1 MFHGS
6 NVALVTPM
14 NADGSL
20 DVKSYKDLLDL
31 HIESNTDGIVVVGT
45 TGEAPTV
52 DFDEHIFLIEEAV
65 KFIRGR
71 IPLIAGTGANSTKEA
86 IYLTEAAKKAGADAC
101 LLVTPYYNKPTQRG
115 LIEHYKALANSV
127 DIPQILYNVPSRTGV
142 DIENTT
148 VIELSKI
155 PNIVGIKDATGDIS
169 RIKYLKDKV
178 NPGLS
183 FVSGDDLT
191 FTEFLEAGGDGV
203 ISVTANIKPSEIH
216 QICSLVSNKNFE
228 NAKEINNKL
237 SSLHRAMFIE
247 SNPIPVK
254 WLLSHLGLIK
264 PFMRLPMSALEKN
277 NEEFL
282 VKALEEAN
290 A

>member
-20 DVKSYKDLLDL
+20 DIKSYKDLLDF
-31 HIESNTDGIVVVGT
+31 HIQSKSDGIVVVGT

-71 IPLIAGTGANSTKEA
+71 VPLIAGTGANSTKEA
-86 IYLTEAAKKAGADAC
+86 IYLTESAKKAGADAC

-142 DIENTT
+142 DLENNT
-148 VIELSKI
+148 VIELSDVN
-155 PNIVGIKDATGDIS
+155 NIVAIKDATGDIS

-178 NPGLS
+178 NPSLS
-183 FVSGDDLT
+183 FISGDDLT
-191 FTEFLEAGGDGV
+191 FTEFLEAGGKGV
-203 ISVTANIKPSEIH
+203 ISVTANIKPLEIH
-216 QICSLVSNKNFE
+216 QICNFVKNKNFK
-228 NAKEINNKL
+228 NAQNINKKL
-237 SSLHRAMFIE
+237 ASLHKAMFIE

-254 WLLSHLGLIK
+254 WLLSHLGIIK
-264 PFMRLPMSALEKN
+264 PFIRLPMSVLEKK

-282 VKALEEAN
+282 IKALEEAN

>member
-20 DVKSYKDLLDL
+20 DIKSYKDLLDF
-31 HIESNTDGIVVVGT
+31 HIQSKSDGIVVVGT

-71 IPLIAGTGANSTKEA
+71 VPLIAGTGANSTKEA
-86 IYLTEAAKKAGADAC
+86 IYLTESAKKAGADAC

-142 DIENTT
+142 DLENNT
-148 VIELSKI
+148 VIELSDVN
-155 PNIVGIKDATGDIS
+155 NIVAIKDATGDIS

-178 NPGLS
+178 NPSLS
-183 FVSGDDLT
+183 FISGDDLT
-191 FTEFLEAGGDGV
+191 FTEFLEEGGKGV
-203 ISVTANIKPSEIH
+203 ISVTANIKPLEIH
-216 QICSLVSNKNFE
+216 QICNFVKNKNFK
-228 NAKEINNKL
+228 NAQNINKKL
-237 SSLHRAMFIE
+237 ASLHKAMFIE

-264 PFMRLPMSALEKN
+264 PFIRLPMSVLEKK

-282 VKALEEAN
+282 IKALEEAN

>member
-31 HIESNTDGIVVVGT
+31 HIQSNTDCIVVVGT

-148 VIELSKI
+148 VIELSNI

-183 FVSGDDLT
+183 FISGDDLT

>member
-1 MFHGS
+1 M
-6 NVALVTPM
+6 
-14 NADGSL
+14 
-20 DVKSYKDLLDL
+20 
-31 HIESNTDGIVVVGT
+31 VGT

-115 LIEHYKALANSV
+115 LIEHYKAIANSV

-148 VIELSKI
+148 VIELSNI

-178 NPGLS
+178 NPELS
-183 FVSGDDLT
+183 FISGDDLT
-191 FTEFLEAGGDGV
+191 FGEFLEAGGDGV

-264 PFMRLPMSALEKN
+264 PFMRLPMSALEKK